1 MLDSSVVLDLT
12 FASRTRCNTE
22 ANVKSTTLAFPS
34 QNYHISHAGGRFLP
48 DARERE
54 VALRVYFIVAGISFT
69 PLNAAPDLV
78 PNPHHLV
85 SRLAEVAI
93 LLDIDGTLL
102 DFAPTPREVYVPP
115 GLLQTL
121 NDLFASTRGALA
133 LVSGRSLR
141 DIDRLFAPARF
152 PAVAGHGAEIRASA
166 ASDAVAIRAEPLEAE
181 LKHRLA
187 SIAKLAPGI
196 LIEDKGYSLALHY
209 RRVPQAEQVI
219 YAAVSLI
226 ESELPAAPIEVLPGK
241 YVCEIKRSGFTKAS
255 GVRELMAQQ
264 PFAGRRP
271 LFVGDD
277 VTDESAFAIMPE
289 FDGMAFSV
297 GKKADGVVG
306 HFDAPRDVREFL
318 ARLLDG
324 KSHPT

>member
-1 MLDSSVVLDLT
+1 LNEV
-12 FASRTRCNTE
+12 
-22 ANVKSTTLAFPS
+22 
-34 QNYHISHAGGRFLP
+34 P
-48 DARERE
+48 D
-54 VALRVYFIVAGISFT
+54 I
-69 PLNAAPDLV
+69 V

-85 SRLAEVAI
+85 SRLAEIAI

-102 DFAPTPREVYVPP
+102 DFAPRPHDVCVPP
-115 GLLQTL
+115 GLRQTL
-121 NDLFASTRGALA
+121 NGLLANTCGALA

-152 PAVAGHGAEIRASA
+152 PVVAGHGAEIRASA
-166 ASDAVAIRAEPLEAE
+166 ASDAVAIRAEPLDAK
-181 LKHRLA
+181 LKRRLA
-187 SIAKLAPGI
+187 SIAKLIPGI

-209 RRVPQAEQVI
+209 RLAPQAEKAI
-219 YAAVSLI
+219 YAVVSLI
-226 ESELPAAPIEVLPGK
+226 EAELPDAPIEVLPGK

-255 GVRELMAQQ
+255 GVRELMAQE

-297 GKKADGVVG
+297 GKKTPGVAG
-306 HFDAPRDVREFL
+306 HFDAPSDVREFL
-318 ARLLDG
+318 ARLLDD
-324 KSHPT
+324 KSCTT